1 MKRNNCVLLIED
13 DPIDVM
19 SVKRAFEENNITNPL
34 YVVGNGEEG
43 LAYLRH
49 EGKYTEPDSS
59 PIPTLILLDLNMPR
73 MGGLEMLAIV
83 KRDPDFQHI
92 PIVILTTSDVDED
105 IKQSYQHGVAG
116 YLVKPVT
123 FEKFS
128 KAIQIFDLYWTLSE
142 LP

>member
-1 MKRNNCVLLIED
+1 MKRNKCVLLIED
-13 DPIDVM
+13 DPVDVM
-19 SVKRAFEENNITNPL
+19 SVKRAFEKNSITNPL

-43 LAYLRH
+43 LAYLRR

-83 KRDPDFQHI
+83 KSDPDFQHI

-105 IKQSYQHGVAG
+105 IKQSYKYGVAG

-128 KAIQIFDLYWTLSE
+128 KSIRVFDLYWTLSE